1 MAEESAQEK
10 TEEPTARKLQKA
22 REDGQVA
29 RSQEL
34 PGAAV
39 MIGAVTTMVL
49 MGGWLITSLTA
60 VFKAGFV
67 FDNKTLLSPDLLP
80 LTFGSQAVQAYL
92 VVVPVFM

>member
-49 MGGWLITSLTA
+49 I
-60 VFKAGFV
+60 
-67 FDNKTLLSPDLLP
+67 
-80 LTFGSQAVQAYL
+80 GSRCFICCSCSVRKKS
-92 VVVPVFM
+92 

>member
-1 MAEESAQEK
+1 MDAFSGYGWRRLRYCVIGAGGAVMAEESAQEK

-49 MGGWLITSLTA
+49 MGGWLITS
-60 VFKAGFV
+60 
-67 FDNKTLLSPDLLP
+67 
-80 LTFGSQAVQAYL
+80 
-92 VVVPVFM
+92 